1 MLLALKNWLSAN
13 EPEPAD
19 PLYEFK
25 LSGDNKY
32 LELAIDKYNHDLY
45 HFLLTQSDSELAK
58 DVCQKIWLT
67 VVEKR
72 QAYHTSQ
79 APKAFLFKLARNALI
94 DELRKQNRLTYMEHP
109 EQQLSVPKERT
120 VRSHQSLYDAILL
133 LPLQQREAISLQLEG
148 FSLQQIASIT
158 DAPQETIKTRLRYA
172 RTALKHALGDDD
184 E

>member
-1 MLLALKNWLSAN
+1 MLLTLKNWLSAF
-13 EPEPAD
+13 ETEPAD

-25 LSGDNKY
+25 LSGENKY

-58 DVCQKIWLT
+58 DVCQKTWLT

-79 APKAFLFKLARNALI
+79 APKAFLFKVARNALI
-94 DELRKQNRLTYMEHP
+94 DELRRQKKLAYMESP
-109 EQQLSVPKERT
+109 EQHIPAQTEREKQ
-120 VRSHQSLYDAILL
+120 SHQPLYNAILS
-133 LPLQQREAISLQLEG
+133 LPLAQREAISLQLEG

-158 DAPQETIKTRLRYA
+158 DSAQETIKTRLRYA
-172 RTALKHALGDDD
+172 RAALKNKLGADD

>member
-25 LSGDNKY
+25 LSGENKY
-32 LELAIDKYNHDLY
+32 LELAIDEYNHDLY

-58 DVCQKIWLT
+58 DVCQKTWLT

-94 DELRKQNRLTYMEHP
+94 DELRKQNRIAYIEHP
-109 EQQLSVPKERT
+109 EQHVPVTAEQSEQ
-120 VRSHQSLYDAILL
+120 SHQSLYAAILL

-172 RTALKHALGDDD
+172 RSALKNVLGEDD

>member
-1 MLLALKNWLSAN
+1 MLLTLKNWLSAI
-13 EPEPAD
+13 ETEPAD

-25 LSGDNKY
+25 LSGENKY

-58 DVCQKIWLT
+58 DVCQKTWLT

-94 DELRKQNRLTYMEHP
+94 DELRKQQWLSYTDSL
-109 EQQLSVPKERT
+109 EQHLPASEPGIA
-120 VRSHQSLYDAILL
+120 SHQPLYNAILS
-133 LPLQQREAISLQLEG
+133 LPLLQREAISLQLEG

-158 DAPQETIKTRLRYA
+158 DTPQETIKTRLRYA
-172 RTALKHALGDDD
+172 RTALKNVLGEDD